1 MVVLVRDFGDEPA
14 DLDDTSHWAQAHFA
28 PRAHARRRALPR
40 VLWGKALVSCADCG
54 ATIAPE
60 RAYRPSMGQAYCC
73 LEHAQR
79 DAA

>member
-14 DLDDTSHWAQAHFA
+14 DLNDSTHWAQGHFA
-28 PRAHARRRALPR
+28 SRAGKRRVLPR
-40 VLWGKALVSCADCG
+40 VLWGEALVSCADCG
-54 ATIAPE
+54 AAMAPE
-60 RAYRPSMGQAYCC
+60 RAYRPSMGQTYCC